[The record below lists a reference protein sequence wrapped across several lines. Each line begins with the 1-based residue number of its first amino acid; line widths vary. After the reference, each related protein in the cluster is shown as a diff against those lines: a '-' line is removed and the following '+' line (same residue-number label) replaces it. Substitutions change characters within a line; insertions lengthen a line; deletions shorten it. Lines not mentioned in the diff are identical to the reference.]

1 MSLEDAYKNNKGS
14 SNKLLDNKQY
24 DRVEIFNLK
33 GIQSTGGGGGGP
45 PGPPGPTG
53 PQGPQGI
60 QGIQGKAGGF
70 GGATFHYKFD
80 TNTNPSLPTTP
91 TQGYLRLN
99 NSIQDTS
106 DNMYINIMTSNG
118 VNIESF

>member
-33 GIQSTGGGGGGP
+33 GVQSTGGGGGGP

-70 GGATFHYKFD
+70 GGATFHYKL
-80 TNTNPSLPTTP
+80 NPTILPCHTH
-91 TQGYLRLN
+91 
-99 NSIQDTS
+99 TS
-106 DNMYINIMTSNG
+106 T
-118 VNIESF
+118 